1 MEKFS
6 ITVASLPNRDQLV
19 AEIFYEDVQWVEISQ
34 DTGKLI
40 IEFYPHPTLEC
51 WQFPL
56 DQALEALQKA
66 KKRLVDLGPIRADY
80 GRPDLM

>member
-34 DTGKLI
+34 DTGELI
-40 IEFYPHPTLEC
+40 IEFYPHPTQEY

-56 DQALEALQKA
+56 D
-66 KKRLVDLGPIRADY
+66 
-80 GRPDLM
+80 